1 MPKFRITKSVFC
13 LSVLAV
19 LCATAYTLESH
30 FKPQQSLADAQRHD
44 DILNVAPFAD
54 VKTQAEILGAA
65 SALLVLADGRVAKP
79 ELAFMQDIIANGTAL
94 TTGQGEYDVTSEV
107 LAGVD
112 RVHWMMSFERCLEAV
127 KFGSQ
132 QPPPFTS
139 ADYIAF
145 QEMLDKRI
153 KRLEDPAGSYLI
165 LLAMTKTWGAKDFI
179 DGTPQQVVTATLER
193 DRAMFFFRTLRKSY
207 KQSYQ
212 TQQPQ
217 QTNQKSV
224 VLAISESNEG
234 IKK

>member
-13 LSVLAV
+13 LSVLAALGV
-19 LCATAYTLESH
+19 TVYALESH
-30 FKPQQSLADAQRHD
+30 FKPQPSVADVQRHV

-65 SALLVLADGRVAKP
+65 SALMVLADGRVAKP
-79 ELAFMQDIIANGTAL
+79 EMAFMQDIIANGAAL
-94 TTGQGEYDVTSEV
+94 TKGQGEYDVTSEV

-127 KFGSQ
+127 KFGAQ
-132 QPPPFTS
+132 QTPPFTS

-145 QEMLDKRI
+145 QELLDKRI

-165 LLAMTKTWGAKDFI
+165 LLAMTKTWGAKEFV
-179 DGTPQQVVTATLER
+179 DGTAQQVVTAALER

-207 KQSYQ
+207 KQSYL

-217 QTNQKSV
+217 KTNQQSV
-224 VLAISESNEG
+224 VLALSKPAEG
-234 IKK
+234 IEQ

>member
-19 LCATAYTLESH
+19 LGASAYTLETH
-30 FKPQQSLADAQRHD
+30 FKPQQSWADAQRHV

-79 ELAFMQDIIANGTAL
+79 ELAFMHDIIANGAVL
-94 TTGQGEYDVTSEV
+94 TTGQGEYDVTSVV

-127 KFGSQ
+127 KFGSPQ
-132 QPPPFTS
+132 TPPFTS
-139 ADYIAF
+139 ADYIGF
-145 QEMLDKRI
+145 QELLNKRI

-165 LLAMTKTWGAKDFI
+165 LLAMAKTWSTKDFV
-179 DGTPQQVVTATLER
+179 DGSPDQVMTATLER
-193 DRAMFFFRTLRKSY
+193 DKAVFFFRTLRKSY
-207 KQSYQ
+207 KTYQ
-212 TQQPQ
+212 KQTTIQQP
-217 QTNQKSV
+217 V
-224 VLAISESNEG
+224 AIALSEPAEG
-234 IKK
+234 FDQ